1 MPEHDTPP
9 AVANKVAA
17 VTLGFWVL
25 KILATTLG
33 ETGGDWLTMTLGLG
47 YGPGALLLL
56 GLFALTLLAQL
67 RARGFHRGLYWVVI
81 LSTSTA
87 GTAMSDFLDR
97 TLGLGYLRGALL
109 LVALLGGV
117 LAAWYHSE
125 GHLSV
130 QRIASRRAEGFYWM
144 AILVSNTLGT
154 ALGDFLADSSG
165 LGFAAS
171 AGLIAAVI
179 AATALAYRFTPVSR
193 VLLFWIAF
201 VMTRPFGATFGDLL
215 TKPAAHGGLE
225 LGTGGASLVLAVLLV
240 AGLLVQGLGRP
251 DAQRSE
257 CPLSSWSRGWNRSGR
272 ISAMKARAC
281 GERYLPLR
289 TTTP

>member
-1 MPEHDTPP
+1 MSEHGTPP

-17 VTLGFWVL
+17 VTLGFWIL

-67 RARGFHRGLYWVVI
+67 RASGFHRGLYWSVI

-171 AGLIAAVI
+171 AELIAAVI
-179 AATALAYRFTPVSR
+179 AATALAYRFTSVSR

-225 LGTGGASLVLAVLLV
+225 LGTGGASLVLAVLLI
-240 AGLLVQGLGRP
+240 AGLLVQGRGRRTLSAP
-251 DAQRSE
+251 NARSR
-257 CPLSSWSRGWNRSGR
+257 RGRAGGTGPAG
-272 ISAMKARAC
+272 SAR
-281 GERYLPLR
+281 
-289 TTTP
+289 

>member
-1 MPEHDTPP
+1 MSKHLPP
-9 AVANKVAA
+9 PGAAGKVAA
-17 VTLGFWVL
+17 VTLGFWII

-47 YGPGALLLL
+47 YGAGSLLLL
-56 GLFALTLLAQL
+56 GIFALTLVAQL
-67 RARGFHRGLYWVVI
+67 RAWRFQRWLYWSVI

-87 GTAMSDFLDR
+87 GTAMSDFMDR

-109 LVALLGGV
+109 LVGLLGLV
-117 LAAWYHSE
+117 LAAWYRSE

-144 AILVSNTLGT
+144 AVLASNTLGT

-171 AGLIAAVI
+171 ASLIAAVI
-179 AATALAYRFTPVSR
+179 AVAALAYRFTSLSR
-193 VLLFWIAF
+193 VLLFWLAF

-215 TKPAAHGGLE
+215 TKPVSHGGLE

-240 AGLLVQGLGRP
+240 AGLLVQGWRERRLSVPNAPIR
-251 DAQRSE
+251 RSRVDGTG
-257 CPLSSWSRGWNRSGR
+257 P
-272 ISAMKARAC
+272 A
-281 GERYLPLR
+281 
-289 TTTP
+289 

>member
-1 MPEHDTPP
+1 MSEHDTPP

-17 VTLGFWVL
+17 VTLGFWIL

-109 LVALLGGV
+109 LVALLAGV
-117 LAAWYHSE
+117 LAAWYRSE

-179 AATALAYRFTPVSR
+179 AATALAYRFTSVSR

-215 TKPAAHGGLE
+215 TKPVAHGGLE

-240 AGLLVQGLGRP
+240 AGLLVQGWGGRALSAP
-251 DAQRSE
+251 NARSR
-257 CPLSSWSRGWNRSGR
+257 RGRAGGTGPAG
-272 ISAMKARAC
+272 SAR
-281 GERYLPLR
+281 
-289 TTTP
+289 

>member
-1 MPEHDTPP
+1 MSEHGTPP

-17 VTLGFWVL
+17 VTLGFWIL

-67 RARGFHRGLYWVVI
+67 RARGFHRGLYWSVI

-179 AATALAYRFTPVSR
+179 AATALAYRFTSAGR

-215 TKPAAHGGLE
+215 TNPAAHGGLE
-225 LGTGGASLVLAVLLV
+225 LGTGGASLVLAVLLI
-240 AGLLVQGLGRP
+240 AGLLVQGRGRRTLSAP
-251 DAQRSE
+251 NARSR
-257 CPLSSWSRGWNRSGR
+257 RGRAGGTGPAG
-272 ISAMKARAC
+272 SAR
-281 GERYLPLR
+281 
-289 TTTP
+289 

>member
-1 MPEHDTPP
+1 MSEYGTPP

-17 VTLGFWVL
+17 VTLGFWIL

-179 AATALAYRFTPVSR
+179 ATTALAYRFTSVSR

-215 TKPAAHGGLE
+215 TKPVAHGGLE

-240 AGLLVQGLGRP
+240 AGLLVQGWGGRTLSAP
-251 DAQRSE
+251 NARSR
-257 CPLSSWSRGWNRSGR
+257 RGRAGGTGPAG
-272 ISAMKARAC
+272 SAR
-281 GERYLPLR
+281 
-289 TTTP
+289 

>member
-1 MPEHDTPP
+1 MSEHGTPP

-17 VTLGFWVL
+17 VTLGFWIL

-56 GLFALTLLAQL
+56 GLFALTLWAQL

-130 QRIASRRAEGFYWM
+130 QRIASRRAEGYYWM

-179 AATALAYRFTPVSR
+179 AATALAYRFTSVGR

-215 TKPAAHGGLE
+215 TKPVAHGGLE

-240 AGLLVQGLGRP
+240 AGLLVQGWDGRTLSAP
-251 DAQRSE
+251 NARSR
-257 CPLSSWSRGWNRSGR
+257 RGRAGGTGPAG
-272 ISAMKARAC
+272 SAR
-281 GERYLPLR
+281 
-289 TTTP
+289 

>member
-1 MPEHDTPP
+1 MSEHGTPP

-17 VTLGFWVL
+17 VTLGFWIL

-179 AATALAYRFTPVSR
+179 AATALAYRFTSVSR

-201 VMTRPFGATFGDLL
+201 VMTRPFGAIFGDLL
-215 TKPAAHGGLE
+215 TKPVAHGGLE
-225 LGTGGASLVLAVLLV
+225 LGTGGASLVLAVLLI
-240 AGLLVQGLGRP
+240 AGLLVQGWGRRTLSAP
-251 DAQRSE
+251 NARSR
-257 CPLSSWSRGWNRSGR
+257 RGRAGGTGPAG
-272 ISAMKARAC
+272 SAR
-281 GERYLPLR
+281 
-289 TTTP
+289 

>member
-1 MPEHDTPP
+1 MSEHDTPP

-17 VTLGFWVL
+17 VTLGFWIL

-67 RARGFHRGLYWVVI
+67 RARGFHRGLYWMVI

-179 AATALAYRFTPVSR
+179 AATALAYRFTSVSR

-240 AGLLVQGLGRP
+240 AGLLVQGLGGRALSAP
-251 DAQRSE
+251 NARSR
-257 CPLSSWSRGWNRSGR
+257 RGLAGGTGPAG
-272 ISAMKARAC
+272 SAR
-281 GERYLPLR
+281 
-289 TTTP
+289 

>member
-1 MPEHDTPP
+1 MSEHGTPP

-17 VTLGFWVL
+17 VTLGFWIL

-56 GLFALTLLAQL
+56 GLFALTLWAQL

-109 LVALLGGV
+109 LVALLAGV
-117 LAAWYHSE
+117 LAAWYRSE

-215 TKPAAHGGLE
+215 TKPVAHGGLE

-240 AGLLVQGLGRP
+240 AGLLVQGWGGRTLSAP
-251 DAQRSE
+251 NARSR
-257 CPLSSWSRGWNRSGR
+257 RGRAGGTGPAG
-272 ISAMKARAC
+272 SAR
-281 GERYLPLR
+281 
-289 TTTP
+289 

>member
-1 MPEHDTPP
+1 MSEHGTPP

-17 VTLGFWVL
+17 VTLGFWIL

-56 GLFALTLLAQL
+56 GLFALTLWVQL

-130 QRIASRRAEGFYWM
+130 QRIASRRAEGYYWM

-179 AATALAYRFTPVSR
+179 AATALAYRFTSVSR

-240 AGLLVQGLGRP
+240 AGLLVQGLGGRALSAP
-251 DAQRSE
+251 NARSR
-257 CPLSSWSRGWNRSGR
+257 RGRAGGTGPAG
-272 ISAMKARAC
+272 SAR
-281 GERYLPLR
+281 
-289 TTTP
+289 

>member
-1 MPEHDTPP
+1 MSEHGTPP

-17 VTLGFWVL
+17 VTLGFWIL

-179 AATALAYRFTPVSR
+179 AATALAYRFTSVSR

-215 TKPAAHGGLE
+215 TKPVAHGGLE
-225 LGTGGASLVLAVLLV
+225 LGTGGASLVLAVLLI
-240 AGLLVQGLGRP
+240 AGLLVQGWGRRTLSAP
-251 DAQRSE
+251 NARSR
-257 CPLSSWSRGWNRSGR
+257 RGRAGGTGPAG
-272 ISAMKARAC
+272 SAR
-281 GERYLPLR
+281 
-289 TTTP
+289 

>member
-1 MPEHDTPP
+1 MSEHSARP
-9 AVANKVAA
+9 ALASKVAA
-17 VTLGFWVL
+17 VTLGFWIL

-67 RARGFHRGLYWVVI
+67 RAHGFHRGLYWSVI

-109 LVALLGGV
+109 LVGLLGVV
-117 LAAWYHSE
+117 LAAWYRSE

-130 QRIASRRAEGFYWM
+130 QRIATRRAEGFYWT

-179 AATALAYRFTPVSR
+179 AATALVYRFTSISR

-215 TKPAAHGGLE
+215 TKPVAHGGLE
-225 LGTGGASLVLAVLLV
+225 LGTGGASLVLAVLLI
-240 AGLLVQGLGRP
+240 AGLLVQGWGGRTLSAP
-251 DAQRSE
+251 NARSR
-257 CPLSSWSRGWNRSGR
+257 RGRAGGTGPAG
-272 ISAMKARAC
+272 SAR
-281 GERYLPLR
+281 
-289 TTTP
+289 